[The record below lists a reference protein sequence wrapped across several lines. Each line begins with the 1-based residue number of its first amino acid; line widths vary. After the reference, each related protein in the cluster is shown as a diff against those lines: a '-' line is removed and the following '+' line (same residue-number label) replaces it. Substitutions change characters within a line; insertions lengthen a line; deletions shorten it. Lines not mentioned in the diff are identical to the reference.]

1 MSLDLT
7 LRRDLYDLKP
17 LDFNITHNL
26 VPMAQEVDLYRCLW
40 RPEEHYSNP
49 VLARDIAPDV
59 RAGLIRLIKEGS
71 NGEFAHLEPWNGWGT
86 YTDFVRFVFDVNRAL
101 WQWPLA
107 TVEAC
112 R

>member
-7 LRRDLYDLKP
+7 LRRDLYDREP

-26 VPMAQEVDLYRCLW
+26 VPMAQAVDLYRCLW
-40 RPEEHYSNP
+40 RPEENYPDP
-49 VLARDIAPDV
+49 VLARYIAPDV
-59 RAGLIRLIKEGS
+59 RAGLIRLIKEGG
-71 NGEFAHLEPWNGWGT
+71 NGEFRHLEASNGWGT
-86 YTDFVRFVFDVNRAL
+86 YTDFVGFVFDVNRAL